1 MSRLNF
7 RLVLLAVATCIAAHA
22 PLANSKDLLIT
33 AAKPDKLYVI
43 DAKARK
49 IVGDFHIPGANNHI
63 TTVVPS
69 PDGKVAYVLVNRM
82 ESIVGINLKT
92 GREVFRADLSSAH
105 ERVKDF
111 FALTVTPNGKELIAY
126 ELPTRLESSEYKVQ
140 EPRFAVFSTRGGLH
154 AKPVRTFPAPRRVG
168 VLLARPNGRTFYAI
182 GFDLYE
188 YEVKSGALVG
198 TRGVMNWQQPA
209 HGQPDLLAF
218 WPVTEPS
225 GVFTS
230 PIYSEM
236 QKDSGADA
244 VTALMTLDLK
254 SGELSYRDF
263 EPTTALIF
271 STVMSPDRKTAF
283 GTYTTLTKID
293 VTGSKLDKRVNNDH
307 TYYSINMASDGSE
320 VYAGGAMC
328 DIVVYDAATL
338 ERRGDIALPGCAD
351 QALATLR
358 VVRSH

>member
-1 MSRLNF
+1 MRTILRLAGIGF
-7 RLVLLAVATCIAAHA
+7 GVLLGMMSQSAIAR
-22 PLANSKDLLIT
+22 DLLVT

-49 IVGDFHIPGANNHI
+49 IVGDFHIAGANNHI

-82 ESIVGINLKT
+82 ETIVGIQLKT
-92 GREVFRADLSSAH
+92 GREVFRANLSSPG

-111 FALTVTPNGKELIAY
+111 FAFTVTPNGKELIAY
-126 ELPTRLESSEYKVQ
+126 ELPTRLGSSEYQVE
-140 EPRFAVFSTRGGLH
+140 EPRFVVFNTKGGTH
-154 AKPVRTFPAPRRVG
+154 AKPIRTFPAPRRIG
-168 VLLARPNGRTFYAI
+168 VMLARPNGRSFYAI

-188 YEVKSGALVG
+188 YNLKTGALMG
-198 TRGVMNWQQPA
+198 SRGVMNWQQPA

-225 GVFTS
+225 GAFSS
-230 PIYSEM
+230 PIYSEI
-236 QKDSGADA
+236 QKDGAGDA

-254 SGELSYRDF
+254 TGDLTYRDF
-263 EPTTALIF
+263 EQTTALIF
-271 STVMSPDRKTAF
+271 STVLAPDRKFAY
-283 GTYTTLTKID
+283 GTYTTLTKVD
-293 VTGSKLDKRVNNDH
+293 VAAGKLAKRVNNDH
-307 TYYSINMASDGSE
+307 TYYSINIASDGSE

-328 DIVVYDAATL
+328 DIAIYDAGTL
-338 ERRGDIALPGCAD
+338 DKKGDIELPGCAD

-358 VVRSH
+358 VVHSR